1 MSRKRLATNA
11 VSGIVAF
18 VVSVVLAFVMTPV
31 IVRGLGFE
39 WYGIWELAIGL
50 VGYFGVLELGV
61 GPALVAYV
69 ANAVARNDD
78 EELNRILNT
87 GLCALM
93 ALGAVG
99 ALVFAGMS
107 LFADKVIPVQ
117 STSDVALPTL
127 MIVFGLILAASL
139 IRLSLSGFLLGL
151 QAHALVNATQM
162 VLSIVQAVVI
172 YQILAMQASY
182 PLLKMALV
190 VLAGSLVQTAIMAVT
205 IRVLRRGSRFNFRY
219 FDKGTVKSLLHYG
232 FKSTI
237 IRASE
242 GLLKRL
248 VGFSIAHT
256 AGVGKIVFFAM
267 PNRLIEYAQSFVA
280 EAALPLTP
288 YYANIAGGGDRKA
301 VVDAWLE
308 TTRVCQ
314 VAVFGLAAGT
324 LALGTPF
331 IAVWISE
338 QVATD
343 SRWVFLILAM
353 CLFSPA
359 IGCNGGRLLMSVAK
373 HGPLATFAS
382 IHALICFALSLALG
396 SVWGVEGVAASMT
409 IYSVGCALRELT
421 LACREYEVA
430 PGLLVRKAMVPFLLP
445 LAIGTGSSFLLA
457 LWLPPDSY
465 RAIFAHAMVVS
476 SSYLVAVWLLALS
489 SPERRFF
496 IDKCAKLLASLRARM
511 AG

>member
-31 IVRGLGFE
+31 IVRGLGYE

-69 ANAVARNDD
+69 ANAVARDD
-78 EELNRILNT
+78 DQELNRILNT
-87 GLCALM
+87 GLCALT
-93 ALGAVG
+93 ALGLIG
-99 ALVFAGMS
+99 ALVFACMS

-117 STSDVALPTL
+117 SSADVALAHL

-139 IRLSLSGFLLGL
+139 VRLALSGFLLGL
-151 QAHALVNATQM
+151 QAHSLVNATQM
-162 VLSIVQAVVI
+162 VLSILQAVVI
-172 YQILAMQASY
+172 YQVLSTRASY
-182 PLLKMALV
+182 PLLKMACV
-190 VLAGSLVQTAIMAVT
+190 VLAGSLIQTAIMALT
-205 IRVLRRGSRFNFRY
+205 IRMLRRASRFGVRY
-219 FDKGTVKSLLHYG
+219 FDKGTVKELLHYG

-288 YYANIAGGGDRKA
+288 YYANIAGRGDRQA

-324 LALGTPF
+324 LALGSPF
-331 IAVWISE
+331 IAVWIGSD
-338 QVATD
+338 VAAN
-343 SRWVFLILAM
+343 SRWVFLILAF

-382 IHALICFALSLALG
+382 IHALVCFVLSLVFG
-396 SVWGVEGVAASMT
+396 SFWGVEGVAASMT
-409 IYSVGCALRELT
+409 IYSLGCAVRELT
-421 LACREYEVA
+421 LACREYGVR
-430 PGLLVRKAMVPFLLP
+430 PGTLVRRVMLPFLLP
-445 LAIGTGSSFLLA
+445 LAIGMGSSFLLQI
-457 LWLPPDSY
+457 WLLPNNYP
-465 RAIFAHAMVVS
+465 AIFAHAMVVS
-476 SSYLVAVWLLALS
+476 TTYLLAVWLLALS
-489 SPERRFF
+489 PEERRFF
-496 IDKCAKLLASLRARM
+496 IGKCAKLLASLRARL

>member
-31 IVRGLGFE
+31 IVRGLGYE

-69 ANAVARNDD
+69 ANAVARDD
-78 EELNRILNT
+78 DDELNRILNT
-87 GLCALM
+87 GLFTLA
-93 ALGAVG
+93 ALGALG
-99 ALVFAGMS
+99 ALVFAGIS

-117 STSDVALPTL
+117 SSADVALPHL

-139 IRLSLSGFLLGL
+139 VRLALSGFLLGL
-151 QAHALVNATQM
+151 QAHSLVNATQM
-162 VLSIVQAVVI
+162 VLSILQAVVI
-172 YQILAMQASY
+172 YQILATQASY
-182 PLLKMALV
+182 PLLKMACV

-205 IRVLRRGSRFNFRY
+205 IRMLRRASRFSVRHFH
-219 FDKGTVKSLLHYG
+219 KATVKELLHYG

-237 IRASE
+237 IRASD

-256 AGVGKIVFFAM
+256 AGVGKIVYFAM

-288 YYANIAGGGDRKA
+288 YYANIAGTGDRKA
-301 VVDAWLE
+301 TVDAWLE

-331 IAVWISE
+331 IAVWIGAE
-338 QVATD
+338 VAAS
-343 SRWVFLILAM
+343 SRWVFLILAL

-382 IHALICFALSLALG
+382 IHALICFLLSLLLG
-396 SVWGVEGVAASMT
+396 TFWGVEGVAASMT
-409 IYSVGCALRELT
+409 IYSLGCAVRELT
-421 LACREYEVA
+421 LACREYGVA
-430 PGLLVRKAMVPFLLP
+430 PGTLVRKAMMPFLMP
-445 LAIGTGSSFLLA
+445 LAIGMGSSLL
-457 LWLPPDSY
+457 LNVWLAPDNY
-465 RAIFAHAMVVS
+465 MAIFAHAVAVGTT
-476 SSYLVAVWLLALS
+476 YLLAVWLLALTS
-489 SPERRFF
+489 AERRFF
-496 IDKCAKLLASLRARM
+496 VDKCAKLIASLRGRL